1 MDSKENIFSAVSQDE
16 VAANLILDAVKSKN
30 YAIIDNRANEDVAF
44 RYSYCKTALAVMF
57 TQEVAA
63 EISKPL
69 FERVKKFY
77 PQIDWTLAAE
87 KADKKE
93 LEAVRILMCMASI
106 IPETIP
112 GIEGD
117 EALAKKAV
125 ETCDAMAKSK
135 DTLNPKNFEFL
146 RGCAMVL
153 GSGIKKDRKGGIAI
167 MKQTASATTFNGE
180 QVLKTVTSKKPLYIR
195 IPLFIVKLIV
205 GYIGALAVGA
215 VFLFPLF
222 FLSCARMFYPSFK
235 PAYKAMWAKVE
246 GIWHKIWLWIKK

>member
-63 EISKPL
+63 EVSKPL

-77 PQIDWTLAAE
+77 PQTDRTLAAE
-87 KADKKE
+87 KADKEE

-106 IPETIP
+106 LPETIP

-117 EALAKKAV
+117 DALAKKAV
-125 ETCDAMAKSK
+125 ETCVEMAKSK

-153 GSGIKKDRKGGIAI
+153 GSGIKKDRKGGLAI

-180 QVLKTVTSKKPLYIR
+180 QVLKAVTSKKPLYIR
-195 IPLFIVKLIV
+195 IPKFIIKFIV
-205 GYIGALAVGA
+205 GYIAAMFVMVPYAIVGG
-215 VFLFPLF
+215 VFMIIG
-222 FLSCARMFYPSFK
+222 MFIPS
-235 PAYKAMWAKVE
+235 AKYTAKNIENSLKRVYSA
-246 GIWHKIWLWIKK
+246 IWQWIKR

>member
-63 EISKPL
+63 EVSKPL

-87 KADKKE
+87 KADKEE

-106 IPETIP
+106 LPETIP

-117 EALAKKAV
+117 DALAKKAV
-125 ETCDAMAKSK
+125 ETCVEMAKSK

-153 GSGIKKDRKGGIAI
+153 GSGIKMDRKGGLAI

-180 QVLKTVTSKKPLYIR
+180 QVLKAVTSKKPLYIR
-195 IPLFIVKLIV
+195 IPKFIIKFIV
-205 GYIGALAVGA
+205 GYIATLAVLA
-215 VFLFPLF
+215 VFLFPLA
-222 FLSCARMFYPSFK
+222 FLSCARMFNPGFK
-235 PAYKAMWAKVE
+235 PYYKALWNKVDSIRSS
-246 GIWHKIWLWIKK
+246 IWQRIKR